1 MSHLRSV
8 ISGIGSYFPSRRV
21 TNQDFLNHEF
31 YTREGKKVEKSTENI
46 VEKLRQIS
54 GIRERRYI
62 GEEQDSASLA
72 AEAARNALADAGMDG
87 ESLDGIIVAH
97 NFGNILPG
105 SSTGHLIP
113 NLAAVMKGRLG
124 ISNPKIF
131 AYDILFGCP
140 GWLEAMII
148 AHQYLLNGRA
158 RHILVVGVEV
168 ISRILDPHDMDSMLF
183 GDGAGAAVLS
193 AVEEPGQGGVLSHL
207 TFSHCN
213 EELDF
218 LRMGPSNNPEAEA
231 MLSPKMNG
239 QKVFRYGIEHMPKL
253 INECLE
259 MAEVSVHDVS
269 KFLFHQA
276 NEKMILRIAENLLAN
291 QEVHGSASDLVP
303 INVHYTGNSSVA
315 TIPTMIDLI
324 KRGMMEN
331 HSIHEGDITV
341 MASVGAGMHCNC
353 MVYQF

>member
-31 YTREGKKVEKSTENI
+31 YTRTGKKVEKSTENI

-62 GEEQDSASLA
+62 GEEEDTASLA
-72 AEAARNALADAGMDG
+72 AEAARNALIDANIDG
-87 ESLDGIIVAH
+87 ENLDGIIVAH

-158 RHILVVGVEV
+158 KNILVVGVEV

-193 AVEEPGQGGVLSHL
+193 AKEDSEQGGVLSYL

-218 LRMGPSNNPEAEA
+218 LRMGPSNKPGAEP
-231 MLSPKMNG
+231 MLSPKMQG
-239 QKVFRYGIEHMPKL
+239 QKVFRYGIRHMPTL
-253 INECLE
+253 ITECL
-259 MAEVSVHDVS
+259 AQAQVSVHEIS

-276 NEKMILRIAENLLAN
+276 NEKMILRIAENLLAK
-291 QEVHGSASDLVP
+291 QEVDRDASELVP
-303 INVHYTGNSSVA
+303 INMHYTGNSSVA

-331 HSIHEGDITV
+331 HSIKNGDITV
-341 MASVGAGMHCNC
+341 LASVGAGMHCNC